1 MLTSECLGEN
11 AACATQSPPGLSVG
25 DYVAPKELTL
35 TEQAP
40 TLQQCQESSS
50 ASWQLH
56 GCEVYYFIGMLTMR
70 YTFRSQFFQEVVH

>member
-1 MLTSECLGEN
+1 MPL
-11 AACATQSPPGLSVG
+11 AASQSPPGLSAG
-25 DYVAPKELTL
+25 DYIAPKGLAMTG
-35 TEQAP
+35 QAP
-40 TLQQCQESSS
+40 TLQQRQESSS